1 MDIKHPC
8 NILKIRNGLWRVDS
22 VNKGPANR
30 AKEKIYVSKRLRW
43 THEVEN

>member
-1 MDIKHPC
+1 MDIKYPC

-30 AKEKIYVSKRLRW
+30 AKEKICFEK
-43 THEVEN
+43 VEMDA